1 MDDLDMIT
9 LTRLPNRGW
18 TLESGGRV
26 VVAPDDPDRV
36 ADAVRAIV
44 AALSHHSEHAGQCSE
59 CGAYRPDGRPP
70 LLHRPGCTNAARA
83 IGAALSRPRPLEW
96 CEVHRVR
103 HMKPGQGDPER
114 DPCAGG
120 RCSDPAAHAEG
131 GHDV

>member
-1 MDDLDMIT
+1 MDHLDMIT
-9 LTRLPNRGW
+9 LTRLPNHGW
-18 TLESGGRV
+18 ILESGSRV

-44 AALSHHSEHAGQCSE
+44 AALSQ
-59 CGAYRPDGRPP
+59 
-70 LLHRPGCTNAARA
+70 
-83 IGAALSRPRPLEW
+83 PRPLEW